1 MVKGLFSSAVIVIA
15 LMVSGAVHAQNYPSE
30 KEFYPAVYGAIA
42 QLYPD
47 AKYLDIDFY
56 NNSYT
61 LTGVTGIS
69 LLSHYS
75 YNLTLRLQ
83 DNGEIDAEY
92 SNIYSRVTDK
102 SGKVKWERKTSF
114 LLYNYKNALAD
125 LKSKILSIVNN
136 ETAYNRYKQEAM
148 SDVEFLYPVVQNF
161 TAIAFKDF
169 AKNYLADS
177 LLTVRG
183 RVSDVKEYGKEVNG
197 ITYKYFVTLSQNLIN
212 KSDSTKNSKVY
223 LPTLANR
230 YLVCTVYTNSDNV
243 VRMSKTAIVTINGKV
258 IKAERNTSNKTS
270 GLSLYLVEE

>member
-169 AKNYLADS
+169 AKNYLAES

-183 RVSDVKEYGKEVNG
+183 QVSDVKEYGKEVNG
-197 ITYKYFVTLSQNLIN
+197 TTYKYYATITQNLIA
-212 KSDSTKNSKVY
+212 DSAKNSKIY
-223 LPTLANR
+223 LPKLPNR
-230 YLVCTVYTNSDNV
+230 NLVCVLYTNSDKV
-243 VRMSKTAIVTINGKV
+243 VRMSKTAIVTVSGKV